1 MVIVALIAG
10 GRGGEFDISLKSGGA
25 VSAAL
30 DRLGHEVRQLI
41 ITPEGAATYEGQAMS
56 LAEGFR
62 ELETG
67 QIDCAFLAM
76 HGEDGEDG
84 RIQGALDLLGI
95 SYQGCGVTASAITI
109 DKALTKL
116 HYRHADLPV
125 ASDITLRHGDAADW
139 NSIARTLGLPLVL
152 KTAKSGSSVGIELV
166 DTIDSLS
173 STGAELLAS
182 TTSLVIEA
190 WLPGR
195 EFTGA
200 VLENLD
206 GSLSALPIVEIR
218 PTSARF
224 FDYEAKYTPGATDEL
239 CPAPIPEEFAED
251 LKQLSLQA
259 HRALGCRHISRTDF
273 KCDGDNQPFLLETNT
288 LPGLTP
294 MSLLPKAAEAHG
306 LGFDGLI
313 DTLVRLAIRDRTSG

>member
-1 MVIVALIAG
+1 MVIIALIAG
-10 GRGGEFDISLKSGGA
+10 GRSGEFDISLKSGGA

-30 DRLGHEVRQLI
+30 GRLGHEVRQFV
-41 ITPEGAATYEGQAMS
+41 ITQEGTATYEGQAMS
-56 LAEGFR
+56 LAEAFR

-67 QIDCAFLAM
+67 HIDCAFIAM

-95 SYQGCGVTASAITI
+95 PYQGCGVRASAIAI

-116 HYRHADLPV
+116 HYRHAGLPV
-125 ASDITLRHGDAADW
+125 ANDITLRHGDSADW
-139 NSIARTLGLPLVL
+139 DTIASTLGLPLVL

-166 DTIDSLS
+166 ETLENLS
-173 STGAELLAS
+173 RTGAELLAS

-200 VLENLD
+200 VLENPD
-206 GSLSALPIVEIR
+206 GSLSALPIVEIC

-239 CPAPIPEEFAED
+239 CPAPIPEEFAD
-251 LKQLSLQA
+251 ALKQLALQA
-259 HRALGCRHISRTDF
+259 HRALGCCHISRTDF
-273 KCDGDNQPFLLETNT
+273 KCDGDNQPFLLETNS

-313 DTLVRLAIRDRTSG
+313 DALVQLAIRDQTPR